1 MPRKHQDV
9 LDKGEQESRNETAE
23 YPAQNSAEFAA
34 ALAEE
39 SKMSFQEIMAKHG
52 LKAILFLSA
61 TLAASVGFNIAQG
74 YWLHNQPY
82 KYFATVNGSVIEQ
95 QPTNEPA
102 YSAEHVMDFASKT
115 LTKGLALNF
124 VNFENQ
130 LSSVRPD
137 FTSNG
142 YIGFRKA
149 LVDSGL
155 LKKIQDKRLNIR
167 MSTSPAALITEG
179 VIGQTDIYGWQ
190 IRIPVVIQL
199 VGQAQDFQPEEYNL
213 LVQVQRVDVREDP
226 KGIRV
231 SQVILKPRNS

>member
-1 MPRKHQDV
+1 MPRNDEVV
-9 LDKGEQESRNETAE
+9 LNEGDQESRNEIAD
-23 YPAQNSAEFAA
+23 YPTQNAPEFAS

-61 TLAASVGFNIAQG
+61 TLAASVGYNIVQG

-82 KYFATVNGSVIEQ
+82 KYFATNNGSVIEQ
-95 QPTNEPA
+95 HPTNEPA
-102 YSAEHVMDFASKT
+102 YSAEHIMDFASKT

-137 FTSNG
+137 FTSGG

-155 LKKIQDKRLNIR
+155 LKKIQDKRLNVR

-179 VIGQTDIYGWQ
+179 VIDQTNVYGWQ

-199 VGQAQDFQPEEYNL
+199 IGQAQDFQPEDYDL

-226 KGIRV
+226 KGIKV